1 MNLRQIEILRAF
13 MMTGTVSGAADL
25 LRISQP
31 GVSKAL
37 KHIESQLDIQLF
49 RRVRGRLLLKQSSFS
64 RRSPKRGC
72 TLSAWT
78 VSLKT

>member
-1 MNLRQIEILRAF
+1 MNLRQIEVLRAF

-37 KHIESQLDIQLF
+37 KHIEGQLDVQLF
-49 RRVRGRLLLKQSSFS
+49 RRVRGRLLPSIEAEQLFA
-64 RRSPKRGC
+64 
-72 TLSAWT
+72 TIAEAWT
-78 VSLKT
+78 HIELSLIHI